1 VLFDW
6 ECLPRSNLLGAK
18 ASIESYKVC
27 FLVEKIVES
36 EKTVLDALSTLTEK
50 LAVLE
55 KKVELYGGD
64 VDKVHVK
71 VDLVMQ
77 SISLV

>member
-1 VLFDW
+1 LIGSAVNP
-6 ECLPRSNLLGAK
+6 LPRSNLLGAK
-18 ASIESYKVC
+18 ASIESYKSGAIGVLPGGEDC
-27 FLVEKIVES
+27 RVREDGVGCLV
-36 EKTVLDALSTLTEK
+36 D
-50 LAVLE
+50 AVLE

-64 VDKVHVK
+64 VDKVHAK